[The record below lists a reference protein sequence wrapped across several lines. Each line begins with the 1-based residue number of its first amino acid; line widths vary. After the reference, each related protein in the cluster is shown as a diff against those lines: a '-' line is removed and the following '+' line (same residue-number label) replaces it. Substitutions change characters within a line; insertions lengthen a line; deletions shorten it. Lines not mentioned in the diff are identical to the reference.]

1 MLQIGGRG
9 RRQLEKSSGFSAGL
23 QATRSKGNRKKNST
37 RPTCAGAVLE
47 SSSFGVSPCFCCMLR
62 HRICCIPLVTTD
74 TAAMQVPKR
83 PPEAAAAAEEE
94 EAEEGERSV
103 TVTTATP
110 TATVA
115 TEATTPAEKLLPNQN
130 FSTRHT
136 NGMIS
141 SLATW

>member
-1 MLQIGGRG
+1 M
-9 RRQLEKSSGFSAGL
+9 
-23 QATRSKGNRKKNST
+23 
-37 RPTCAGAVLE
+37 LE